1 MYIYIYLH
9 GFCNTLNKGSKPALR
24 NFPHHRSRVP
34 YLLHPSFQ
42 KPPCITASIQQW
54 LKKSHGWIWSFPTG
68 QQIWHIYIYNMH
80 MYSSTSFGTK
90 ISISTCAC
98 NSERAQFLLKMLKP
112 SKLLGVSTSQIY
124 YDYNIYIYLMENPA
138 NPNEHRTKPTR
149 RPCHFTPKSQGDSP
163 YSDPTKN

>member
-1 MYIYIYLH
+1 
-9 GFCNTLNKGSKPALR
+9 
-24 NFPHHRSRVP
+24 
-34 YLLHPSFQ
+34 
-42 KPPCITASIQQW
+42 
-54 LKKSHGWIWSFPTG
+54 
-68 QQIWHIYIYNMH
+68 